1 MLSALSPA
9 VQLFGRIMLAAIFI
23 SDGIS
28 KIAGHDAAIANIT
41 RDGFPVPVLA
51 YYVAV
56 IATLGGGVAVLVGW
70 FTRPAALVLALFCIV
85 TGVAVHLVVGDVPN
99 TIQFY
104 KNLCMAGGFL
114 ELYVLGAGTW
124 SIDWFLTRKLA

>member
-23 SDGIS
+23 GDGIG
-28 KIAGHDAAIANIT
+28 KIAGHDAAIASIT
-41 RDGFPVPVLA
+41 QDGFPVPVVA

-56 IATLGGGVAVLVGW
+56 IATLGGGIAILVGW

-85 TGVAVHLVVGDVPN
+85 TGVVVHMAVGDRPN
-99 TIQFY
+99 MIQFY

-124 SIDWFLTRKLA
+124 SIDGLLSRKLD